1 MTNRAQATALWKW
14 SLFVLFALNGF
25 GFASWVTRTPAVR
38 DILGISTAWMGVVLL
53 ALAVGAITGLLGASA
68 LIGRF
73 GAKAVILAAGLTAAG
88 GLAIAG
94 AGAAWQTQA
103 WVLAGLAVLGAGN
116 GIAEVGL
123 NVEGTMLEHA
133 TQRSLLPALHASFS
147 GGTLIGAGLGAGAI
161 AVGMSP
167 TIHFVVVAAVCA
179 AAARRVRAIPPRRWR
194 AIC

>member
-14 SLFVLFALNGF
+14 SLFVLFALNGL

-53 ALAVGAITGLLGASA
+53 ALALGAITGLLGASA

-73 GAKAVILAAGLTAAG
+73 GAKAVILAAGLMAAG

-116 GIAEVGL
+116 GIAEVDS
-123 NVEGTMLEHA
+123 TSRA
-133 TQRSLLPALHASFS
+133 PCWSTRRSAPCFLRFTRPS
-147 GGTLIGAGLGAGAI
+147 
-161 AVGMSP
+161 AVGRYSVRDSGRGPSP
-167 TIHFVVVAAVCA
+167 SGCRPPSISFWSPRC
-179 AAARRVRAIPPRRWR
+179 VRPQP
-194 AIC
+194 